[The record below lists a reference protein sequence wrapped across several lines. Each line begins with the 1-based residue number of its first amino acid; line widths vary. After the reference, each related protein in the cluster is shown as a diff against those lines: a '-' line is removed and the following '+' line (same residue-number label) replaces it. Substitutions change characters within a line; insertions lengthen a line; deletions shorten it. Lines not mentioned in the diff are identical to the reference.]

1 MRPVFKIPS
10 KYISGVKPEVIK
22 NILNDFI
29 RLLNLLKKKY
39 EVSSDK
45 ELQEC
50 MSIILEFCQ
59 VIVLDE
65 KNSFNTN
72 SLVPFNIFNVYF
84 IPQLYTNI

>member
-65 KNSFNTN
+65 KNSFNN
-72 SLVPFNIFNVYF
+72 PVELMNILGTIRYVK
-84 IPQLYTNI
+84 